1 MEFSWGIF
9 FLIIVICI
17 QIILLFCLC
26 TGRITIFTFIDPS
39 RTINNNTRNN
49 THIANVGL
57 AMASNEERAYEVMM
71 SLDVDYALV
80 VFGGKIGYSSDDI
93 NKFLWMVRISGGIYP
108 GTWSGSLP
116 CTPIN
121 NE

>member
-49 THIANVGL
+49 MNRSVIINQEIKQKPQEEIEINPPNV
-57 AMASNEERAYEVMM
+57 
-71 SLDVDYALV
+71 
-80 VFGGKIGYSSDDI
+80 FIIKHH
-93 NKFLWMVRISGGIYP
+93 
-108 GTWSGSLP
+108 
-116 CTPIN
+116 N
-121 NE
+121 NEISVGIKHEIT

>member
-49 THIANVGL
+49 NTRNNMNRSVIINQEIKQKPQEEIEINPPNV
-57 AMASNEERAYEVMM
+57 
-71 SLDVDYALV
+71 
-80 VFGGKIGYSSDDI
+80 FIIKH
-93 NKFLWMVRISGGIYP
+93 P
-108 GTWSGSLP
+108 
-116 CTPIN
+116 N
-121 NE
+121 NEISVGIKHEIT

>member
-49 THIANVGL
+49 MNRSVIINQEIKQKPQEEIEINPPNV
-57 AMASNEERAYEVMM
+57 
-71 SLDVDYALV
+71 
-80 VFGGKIGYSSDDI
+80 FIIKH
-93 NKFLWMVRISGGIYP
+93 P
-108 GTWSGSLP
+108 
-116 CTPIN
+116 N
-121 NE
+121 NEISVGIKHEIT